1 MDFVNQVMNWVQQN
15 WGVTVFGGLSI
26 GGIISMVLLMAK
38 QWISNKTQ
46 GTKYEQMFES
56 SKEQFNNIKQLYEME
71 KAKGDEKDMVITFQ
85 QEAQAFTMDA
95 IVKLILSSKL
105 DSDDKVAVVAG
116 AERLKQMAPKEI
128 VQSVKDKAETVVTN
142 LTKEA
147 NEKPEQ
153 TIFNIA
159 NSATT
164 LLDKYNKQK
173 EE

>member
-1 MDFVNQVMNWVQQN
+1 MDFVNQVMNWIQQN
-15 WGVTVFGGLSI
+15 WGVTAFGGLTI
-26 GGIISMVLLMAK
+26 GGIISMVMLMTK

-46 GTKYEQMFES
+46 GTKYEQFYES
-56 SKEQFNNIKQLYEME
+56 SKEQINNIRELYEME
-71 KAKGDEKDMVITFQ
+71 KAKNTEKDMVITFQ

>member
-1 MDFVNQVMNWVQQN
+1 MDFVNQVMNWIQQN
-15 WGVTVFGGLSI
+15 WGVTAFGGLTI
-26 GGIISMVLLMAK
+26 GGIISMVLLMTK

-46 GTKYEQMFES
+46 GTKYEQFYES
-56 SKEQFNNIKQLYEME
+56 SKEQINNIRELYEME
-71 KAKGDEKDMVITFQ
+71 KAKNAEKDIVVTFQ

-159 NSATT
+159 SSATT

>member
-15 WGVTVFGGLSI
+15 WGVTAFGGLTI

-38 QWISNKTQ
+38 QWISNKAQ
-46 GTKYEQMFES
+46 GTKYEQFYES
-56 SKEQFNNIKQLYEME
+56 SKEQINNIRELYEME
-71 KAKGDEKDMVITFQ
+71 KAKNAEKDMVVTFQ

>member
-1 MDFVNQVMNWVQQN
+1 MDFVNQVMNWIQQN
-15 WGVTVFGGLSI
+15 WGVTAFGGLTI
-26 GGIISMVLLMAK
+26 GGIISMVLLMTK

-46 GTKYEQMFES
+46 GTKYEQFYES
-56 SKEQFNNIKQLYEME
+56 SKEQINNIRELYEME
-71 KAKGDEKDMVITFQ
+71 KAKNAEKDMVVAFQ

>member
-38 QWISNKTQ
+38 QWVSNKTQ

>member
-46 GTKYEQMFES
+46 GTKYEQFYES
-56 SKEQFNNIKQLYEME
+56 SKEQINNIRELYEME
-71 KAKGDEKDMVITFQ
+71 KAKNAEKDMVVAFQ

-95 IVKLILSSKL
+95 IIKLILSSKL

-147 NEKPEQ
+147 NENPEQ

>member
-15 WGVTVFGGLSI
+15 WGVTAFGGLTI

-46 GTKYEQMFES
+46 GTKYEQFYES
-56 SKEQFNNIKQLYEME
+56 SKEQINNIRELYEME
-71 KAKGDEKDMVITFQ
+71 KAKNAEKDMVVTFQ

>member
-1 MDFVNQVMNWVQQN
+1 MDFVNQVMNWVQEN
-15 WGVTVFGGLSI
+15 WGVAAFGGLTI

-38 QWISNKTQ
+38 QWISNKAQ
-46 GTKYEQMFES
+46 GTKYEQFYES
-56 SKEQFNNIKQLYEME
+56 SKEQFNNIRELYEME
-71 KAKGDEKDMVITFQ
+71 KAKNAEKDMVVTFQ

-128 VQSVKDKAETVVTN
+128 VQSVQDKAETVVTN

-147 NEKPEQ
+147 NDNPAQ
-153 TIFNIA
+153 TIFNIV

-164 LLDKYNKQK
+164 LLDKYNTQK
-173 EE
+173 EV

>member
-15 WGVTVFGGLSI
+15 WGVTAFGGLTI
-26 GGIISMVLLMAK
+26 GGIISMVLLMVK
-38 QWISNKTQ
+38 QWISNKAQ
-46 GTKYEQMFES
+46 GTKYEQFYES
-56 SKEQFNNIKQLYEME
+56 SKEQINNIRELYEME
-71 KAKGDEKDMVITFQ
+71 KAKNTEKDMVVTFQ